1 MGLEILVMI
10 NINRL
15 HQLEKEVQSI
25 HDKIIKQSW
34 LVHHIIGRD
43 VRSNC
48 GDVLIDIDRVYE
60 MVDEDT
66 NIPYVVII
74 SHDFAREFGD
84 MYKIYEST
92 VYIKKEL
99 FDMAEEEILKN
110 KDDLKTEL
118 EAYNQEQLRLLE
130 ESKKEKELAAKKR
143 EYERLMARVQKLES
157 EIGK

>member
-1 MGLEILVMI
+1 MI

-15 HQLEKEVQSI
+15 HRLEKEVQSI

-48 GDVLIDIDRVYE
+48 GDVLIDIDSVYE
-60 MVDEDT
+60 MIDEDT

-74 SHDFAREFGD
+74 SNDFVYGPGD
-84 MYKIYEST
+84 MYKVYEST

-99 FDMAEEEILKN
+99 FDMTEEELRAN
-110 KDDLKTEL
+110 KE
-118 EAYNQEQLRLLE
+118 RLSKELE
-130 ESKKEKELAAKKR
+130 ESNRNGE
-143 EYERLMARVQKLES
+143 
-157 EIGK
+157 

>member
-1 MGLEILVMI
+1 MI
-10 NINRL
+10 DIKRL
-15 HQLEKEVQSI
+15 HELEKEA
-25 HDKIIKQSW
+25 DTLKDNIIKQSW

-43 VRSNC
+43 ARSNC

-84 MYKIYEST
+84 MYKVYEST

-99 FDMAEEEILKN
+99 FDMAEEELRAN
-110 KDDLKTEL
+110 KE
-118 EAYNQEQLRLLE
+118 RLVKELE
-130 ESKKEKELAAKKR
+130 ESNSVL
-143 EYERLMARVQKLES
+143 
-157 EIGK
+157 

>member
-1 MGLEILVMI
+1 MI

-60 MVDEDT
+60 MIDEDT

-74 SHDFAREFGD
+74 SHDFVHEFGD
-84 MYKIYEST
+84 MYKVYESF

-99 FDMAEEEILKN
+99 FDMTEEELRAN
-110 KDDLKTEL
+110 KE
-118 EAYNQEQLRLLE
+118 RLVKELE
-130 ESKKEKELAAKKR
+130 ESNSVL
-143 EYERLMARVQKLES
+143 
-157 EIGK
+157 